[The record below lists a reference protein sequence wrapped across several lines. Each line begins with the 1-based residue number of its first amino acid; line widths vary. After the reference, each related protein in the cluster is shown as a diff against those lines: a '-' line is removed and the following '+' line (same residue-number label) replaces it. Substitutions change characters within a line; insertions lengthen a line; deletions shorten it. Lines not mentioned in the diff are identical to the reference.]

1 MSVMRTVEEIYRP
14 GVVGVDAGESLA
26 AAADRMQDSDVSAVA
41 VYQDGAVAGI
51 LTERDL
57 VRAVLA
63 GADFA
68 TAAAEEYMTRS
79 PGTIPLHADVREAA
93 RLMLELGVRHL
104 LVRYGGEVVGMVSAR
119 DLLEVEAQAA
129 G

>member
-1 MSVMRTVEEIYRP
+1 MRTVEEIYRP
-14 GVVGVDAGESLA
+14 GVVGVSADESLA
-26 AAADRMQDSDVSAVA
+26 AAADRMQDNDVSAVA
-41 VYQDGAVAGI
+41 VYQDGAVVGI

-63 GADFA
+63 GADVA
-68 TAAAEEYMTRS
+68 TATAEEYMTGS
-79 PGTIPLHADVREAA
+79 PGTIPLHADAREAA

-104 LVRYGGEVVGMVSAR
+104 LVRCGTEVVGMVSAR
-119 DLLEVEAQAA
+119 DFLEVEARPA